1 MRIAI
6 FGTGGAGGYF
16 GALLALAGENVTF
29 IARGNHLETIKTK
42 GLHVETSKAN
52 IHIQNAK
59 ATNDPSDVGVVD
71 VILLGVKTWQVTEAA
86 RALQP
91 MVGAETLV
99 VPLQNGVEAPTQ
111 LVSVLGEE
119 HVLGGLCATLSWITS
134 PGHIRSIGETHF
146 IKFGR
151 LDNRRCERVD
161 QLRSAFE
168 RAGVNVEVPPDIN
181 VALWKKFLFVVSLG
195 GVGAVMRTPIGI
207 LRTNPKTRKML
218 QESMQ
223 EIHAVARARNISL
236 SDDIVVKSMTLIDSL
251 SEGGTTSLQRD
262 IMEGKPSELEAWNGA
277 VVRFGREAQI
287 DTPLHRFIY
296 ESLIPMELQAR
307 RKLQL

>member
-16 GALLALAGENVTF
+16 GAHLALVGDDVTF

-52 IHIQNAK
+52 INIQNAK
-59 ATNDPSDVGVVD
+59 VTDDPSSVGVVD

-91 MVGAETLV
+91 MVGAETVV
-99 VPLQNGVEAPTQ
+99 VPLQNGVEAPMQ

-119 HVLGGLCATLSWITS
+119 HVLGGLCATISWIES

-151 LDNRRCERVD
+151 LDNRQCEPVD
-161 QLRSAFE
+161 RLRSAFE

-181 VALWKKFLFVVSLG
+181 AALWKKFLFVVSFG
-195 GVGAVMRTPIGI
+195 GVGAVTREPIGV
-207 LRTNPKTRKML
+207 LRTMSGTRTML

-223 EIHAVARARNISL
+223 EIFAVARARNISL
-236 SDDIVVKSMTLIDSL
+236 PDDIVDKSMALLDSL
-251 SEGGTTSLQRD
+251 PEDGTTSLQRD
-262 IMEGKPSELEAWNGA
+262 ITAGKPSELESWNGA
-277 VVRFGREAQI
+277 VVRIGCEVHVK
-287 DTPLHRFIY
+287 TPLNTFIY
-296 ESLIPMELQAR
+296 ERLLPLEQRAR
-307 RKLQL
+307 GQLTL